1 MPYLFVLFHFLY
13 VHYDREDVFF
23 FVLLFIALV
32 STIYKYTEI
41 VYDINTRRKYEL
53 QLTISFIIVIAS
65 AFMFGLLVG
74 H

>member
-1 MPYLFVLFHFLY
+1 M
-13 VHYDREDVFF
+13 DVFF